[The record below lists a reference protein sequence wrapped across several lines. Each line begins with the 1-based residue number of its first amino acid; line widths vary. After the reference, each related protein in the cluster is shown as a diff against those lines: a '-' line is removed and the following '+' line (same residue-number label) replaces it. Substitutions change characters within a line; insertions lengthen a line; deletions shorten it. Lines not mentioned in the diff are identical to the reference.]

1 VWRHVIVTPFEEI
14 ALVHRLRSGLLWMAA
29 LAGLAL
35 LTGLLLPGCSVGYVT
50 RQSATHLRVM
60 AARQPVDKAIAAG
73 DIPPAWLEAI
83 ATIRS
88 AKQFGVERLGLPA
101 EDLYETIALIRPGP
115 NWIVTACPRDAL
127 QPVTWWF
134 PVAGRV
140 AYRGYYDRED
150 ADRFAAGLRRKD
162 LDVSVRPA
170 AAFSTLGW
178 FADPIRP
185 AMLQGTET
193 YLVDLVLHEATH
205 GLLYLKGETDFNE
218 SFASFVAQAGTIL
231 YFRDAGCED
240 GDICQ
245 HLLDEAADAATF
257 ASFIEEVVAS
267 LNEFYAGEI
276 PREEKVSGRE
286 MFFARAR
293 EDSRTLPWRR
303 NGYAWFAG
311 APLDNAVLLS
321 YRRYGSGQE
330 VFADLVASCRDDLG
344 LALQAMAERFAWSKL
359 PRSQRREMRPA
370 DYLRD
375 RLNNGPACLG
385 LSLENTPADAPPTG
399 NLQP

>member
-1 VWRHVIVTPFEEI
+1 M
-14 ALVHRLRSGLLWMAA
+14 HRLRSGLLWMAA

-35 LTGLLLPGCSVGYVT
+35 LTALLLPGCSVGYVT

-60 AARQPVDKAIAAG
+60 AARQPVDKAIATG

-88 AKQFGVERLGLPA
+88 AKQFGVEQLGLPA
-101 EDLYETIALIRPGP
+101 EDLYETISLIRPGP

-162 LDVSVRPA
+162 LDVIVRPA

-185 AMLQGTET
+185 AMLQGSRS
-193 YLVDLVLHEATH
+193 YLVDLVLHEAAH
-205 GLLYLKGETDFNE
+205 GLLYLQGETDFNE
-218 SFASFVAQAGTIL
+218 SFASFVAQAGTML
-231 YFRDAGCED
+231 YFQDSGCDD
-240 GDICQ
+240 GDICRN
-245 HLLDEAADAATF
+245 LADDADDAATF
-257 ASFIEEVVAS
+257 AAFVEELVAE

-276 PREEKVSGRE
+276 SRDEKITGRE
-286 MFFARAR
+286 DFFTRAR
-293 EDSRTLPWRR
+293 ENSRTLPWRR
-303 NGYAWFAG
+303 DGFAWFAT
-311 APLDNAVLLS
+311 APLDNATLLS
-321 YRRYGSGQE
+321 YRRYGSGGD
-330 VFADLVASCRDDLG
+330 VFADLVADCNDDLN
-344 LALQAMAERFAWSKL
+344 LALLAMKERFAWSSL
-359 PRSQRREMRPA
+359 PRSKRREMRPA
-370 DYLRD
+370 EYLQELLHSEPD
-375 RLNNGPACLG
+375 CLG
-385 LSLENTPADAPPTG
+385 LPMADAPEESTLPGDT
-399 NLQP
+399 QS